1 MPEILTESFC
11 ERCGTRFTFE
21 AAAPTRSRL
30 SRLKIIAR
38 GLRNYVLSDDTTLDE
53 AFADARSDEERA
65 ISTQQLEAFHK
76 TFNFCL
82 SCRQY
87 TCANCWNGVEGRCLT
102 CAPNLSREP
111 LPAAFP
117 GLDARVEPIRPAVE
131 LGGDGNAAWPA
142 HDLATEA
149 TGRSAGVEDHPPIP
163 EVALAPD
170 LGVARAVAPGPE
182 AAPQVEGSSQPSRAE
197 TAPSP
202 DLAETVPAPAS
213 APAAPRRGVQE
224 RIVSPADRATTAAEQ
239 TAALLARFR
248 PPFAESAETKPVRT
262 ETAPAPTERGPEP
275 SAALPPSA
283 GPPAAP
289 QPQPPVAPPPAA
301 SLPSPE
307 TRPPEATR
315 PEIPAAPPG
324 APTDRVSQPLWPPP
338 HPAATPAPPPAWPPP
353 HVAAPPAG
361 HALAAEAVWRES
373 SRDVLAPRT
382 GSVQACIACGLP
394 LSATARFCR
403 RCGSPQQPA

>member
-87 TCANCWNGVEGRCLT
+87 TCANCWNEVEGRCLT

-117 GLDARVEPIRPAVE
+117 SLDARVEPIRPAVE
-131 LGGDGNAAWPA
+131 LGGDDNAAWPA
-142 HDLATEA
+142 HDRATEA

-170 LGVARAVAPGPE
+170 LGQGLLQLAVAAGAQGEQLDLEAGVQFAQPPGHVLRL
-182 AAPQVEGSSQPSRAE
+182 PQGQ
-197 TAPSP
+197 
-202 DLAETVPAPAS
+202 
-213 APAAPRRGVQE
+213 PAAAGADDQLHFCS
-224 RIVSPADRATTAAEQ
+224 SPKRAC
-239 TAALLARFR
+239 R
-248 PPFAESAETKPVRT
+248 
-262 ETAPAPTERGPEP
+262 
-275 SAALPPSA
+275 
-283 GPPAAP
+283 
-289 QPQPPVAPPPAA
+289 
-301 SLPSPE
+301 
-307 TRPPEATR
+307 
-315 PEIPAAPPG
+315 
-324 APTDRVSQPLWPPP
+324 
-338 HPAATPAPPPAWPPP
+338 AW
-353 HVAAPPAG
+353 
-361 HALAAEAVWRES
+361 R
-373 SRDVLAPRT
+373 
-382 GSVQACIACGLP
+382 
-394 LSATARFCR
+394 
-403 RCGSPQQPA
+403 